1 MADEETRKKVMVAI
15 DESEYSHYALRWALQ
30 NLESIKDAKVYI
42 LTVLP
47 VADIGY
53 IYASTLGNTAPE
65 LIQIVQENQ
74 RKVAALLLD
83 KAKNICAEYGI
94 DAETVSEPG
103 DPKEVIC
110 EAAEKYNVQLLV
122 VGSRGHNAIKRAFL
136 GSVSNYCVHN
146 AKCPV
151 LVVKKHA

>member
-83 KAKNICAEYGI
+83 KAKNICAEYG
-94 DAETVSEPG
+94 AFANWLHG
-103 DPKEVIC
+103 
-110 EAAEKYNVQLLV
+110 AAMDLSSCGVWILF
-122 VGSRGHNAIKRAFL
+122 SRCGKI
-136 GSVSNYCVHN
+136 
-146 AKCPV
+146 
-151 LVVKKHA
+151 

>member
-1 MADEETRKKVMVAI
+1 MGDEKKKVMVAI
-15 DESEYSHYALRWALQ
+15 DESECSHYALRWL
-30 NLESIKDAKVYI
+30 LENVDSVKDAKLYI

-47 VADIGY
+47 VADFGY

-65 LIQIVQENQ
+65 LIQSVQENQ
-74 RKVAALLLD
+74 RKVAAILLE

-94 DAETVSEPG
+94 DVETISEPG

-110 EAAEKYNVQLLV
+110 ETADKYNVQLLV
-122 VGSRGHNAIKRAFL
+122 VGSHGRNAIKRAFL

-151 LVVKKHA
+151 LVVKKRT